1 MTTKIPLLLHF
12 ATPLVRVRKSGEPE
26 ELSASSGQRNPVATE
41 SSSNSR
47 GESRF
52 TRVRNETT
60 DDE

>member
-1 MTTKIPLLLHF
+1 MTTNIPLLLHF
-12 ATPLVRVRKSGEPE
+12 ATPLVRVRKPGEPE
-26 ELSASSGQRNPVATE
+26 ELGASSSEWNPVATE
-41 SSSNSR
+41 ISSNSR